1 MDVSIVI
8 PTYNRKKVLKRCLEL
23 LFAQNYPKDKYEII
37 LVDDGSTDG
46 TDKMVASLNP
56 PCRFTYLY
64 QERKGPHIA
73 RNLGITHAQG
83 EIVIFVD
90 SDILAPPCFIA
101 EHLKFHKKYTGKVIV
116 SGPTVRTYNLGE
128 DFSDIEKRKRKKKF
142 FDLSGPSFI
151 TSNLSVRRE
160 YLIAIGGFDEE
171 FEGMG
176 WHDWDLG
183 LRLTK
188 LGLIPKRNL
197 NAIVYHYK
205 EKRELTTLSELIQKR
220 TQRGKNAVLYYKKH
234 PSLKI
239 KLGIR
244 VHHLIKDKLL
254 WWLDSSLGDK
264 ITNWAIKNNEK
275 FLLNLLI
282 QWKLDKAYA
291 KGLREGMKKYKIKLL
306 PWM

>member
-73 RNLGITHAQG
+73 RNLGITHAEG
-83 EIVIFVD
+83 EIVIFID
-90 SDILAPPCFIA
+90 SDILCPPDLIS
-101 EHLKFHKKYTGKVIV
+101 EHIKYHNRFKDVIV
-116 SGPTVRTYNLGE
+116 SGPETRTSDLY
-128 DFSDIEKRKRKKKF
+128 DKFQDIEKRKFKKF
-142 FDLSGPSFI
+142 WDLSGPSFI
-151 TSNLSVRRE
+151 TSNLSVKRK
-160 YLIAIGGFDEE
+160 YLIRIGGFDEE

-197 NAIVYHYK
+197 DAIVYHYK

-220 TQRGKNAVLYYKKH
+220 IERGKNAVLYYKKH

>member
-23 LFAQNYPKDKYEII
+23 LFAQNYPKNKYEII

-56 PCRFTYLY
+56 PCKFTYLY

-73 RNLGITHAQG
+73 RNLGITHAEG
-83 EIVIFVD
+83 EIVIFID
-90 SDILAPPCFIA
+90 SDILCPPDLIS
-101 EHLKFHKKYTGKVIV
+101 EHIKYHNRFKDVIV
-116 SGPTVRTYNLGE
+116 SGPETRTSDLH
-128 DFSDIEKRKRKKKF
+128 DKFQDIEKRKFKKF
-142 FDLSGPSFI
+142 WDLSGPSFI
-151 TSNLSVRRE
+151 TSNLSVKRK
-160 YLIAIGGFDEE
+160 YLIRIGGFDEE

-197 NAIVYHYK
+197 DAIVYHYK

-220 TQRGKNAVLYYKKH
+220 IQRGKNAVLYYKKH

-291 KGLREGMKKYKIKLL
+291 RGLREGMKKYKIKLL

>member
-73 RNLGITHAQG
+73 RNLGITHAEG
-83 EIVIFVD
+83 EIVIFID
-90 SDILAPPCFIA
+90 SDILCPPDLIS
-101 EHLKFHKKYTGKVIV
+101 EHIKYHNRFKDVIV
-116 SGPTVRTYNLGE
+116 SGPETRTSDLY
-128 DFSDIEKRKRKKKF
+128 DKFQDIEKRKFKKF
-142 FDLSGPSFI
+142 WDLSGPSFI
-151 TSNLSVRRE
+151 TSNLSVKRK
-160 YLIAIGGFDEE
+160 YLIRIGGFDEE

-197 NAIVYHYK
+197 DAIVYHYK

-220 TQRGKNAVLYYKKH
+220 IQRGKNAVLYYKKH

-291 KGLREGMKKYKIKLL
+291 RGLREGMKKYKIKLL

>member
-56 PCRFTYLY
+56 PCKFTYLY

-73 RNLGITHAQG
+73 RNLGITHAEG
-83 EIVIFVD
+83 EIVIFID
-90 SDILAPPCFIA
+90 SDILCPPDLIS
-101 EHLKFHKKYTGKVIV
+101 EHIKYHNRFKDVIV
-116 SGPTVRTYNLGE
+116 SGPETRTSDLY
-128 DFSDIEKRKRKKKF
+128 DKFQDIEKRKFKKF
-142 FDLSGPSFI
+142 WDLSGPSFI
-151 TSNLSVRRE
+151 TSNLSVKRK
-160 YLIAIGGFDEE
+160 YLIRIGGFDEE

-220 TQRGKNAVLYYKKH
+220 IQRGKNAVLYYKKH

-291 KGLREGMKKYKIKLL
+291 RGLREGMKKYKIKLL

>member
-73 RNLGITHAQG
+73 RNLGITHAEG
-83 EIVIFVD
+83 EIVIFID
-90 SDILAPPCFIA
+90 SDILCPPDLIS
-101 EHLKFHKKYTGKVIV
+101 EHIKYHNRFKDVIV
-116 SGPTVRTYNLGE
+116 SGPETRTSDLY
-128 DFSDIEKRKRKKKF
+128 DKFQDIEKRKFKKF
-142 FDLSGPSFI
+142 WDLSGPSFI
-151 TSNLSVRRE
+151 TSNLSVKRKH
-160 YLIAIGGFDEE
+160 LIRIGGFDEE

-197 NAIVYHYK
+197 DAIVYHYK

-220 TQRGKNAVLYYKKH
+220 IERGKNAVLYYKKH

>member
-73 RNLGITHAQG
+73 RNLGITHAEG
-83 EIVIFVD
+83 EIVIFID
-90 SDILAPPCFIA
+90 SDILCPPDLIS
-101 EHLKFHKKYTGKVIV
+101 EHIKYHNRFKDVIV
-116 SGPTVRTYNLGE
+116 SGPETRTSDLY
-128 DFSDIEKRKRKKKF
+128 DKFQDIEKRKFKKF
-142 FDLSGPSFI
+142 WDLSGPSFI
-151 TSNLSVRRE
+151 TSNLSVKRK
-160 YLIAIGGFDEE
+160 YLIRIGGFDEE

-197 NAIVYHYK
+197 DAIVYHYK

-220 TQRGKNAVLYYKKH
+220 IERGKNAVLYYKKH

-291 KGLREGMKKYKIKLL
+291 RGLREGMKKYKIKLL